1 MTGMTR
7 RIVLA
12 LLTSSLLAAACS
24 GNGDATTSTPSTAAS
39 DATATFSAQVASSDL
54 ATSSPEEVQVGVFS
68 STAEEGVQLLS
79 YGQVDVAF
87 SYLGADGSDAPS
99 AGPSTTADFV
109 PAPGDAP
116 LDAEGPT
123 LTNPAEVAG
132 VYVTPDISFP
142 QSGIWNASVTASV
155 DGGAPFALDA
165 AFTVYADHR
174 IPAPGD
180 AALATKN
187 HTIDSKGVP
196 AVAIDSRA
204 QDGAEVPDPGLHD
217 STIAEGLRQGRPMLV
232 QFATPVYCQSQFC
245 GPDVEWLEG
254 FAAERPDDAAYIH
267 VEVWND
273 YQAQAVNEAAAAWLY
288 RDEELTEPWLF
299 LIDAKGDIAARW
311 GPLFD
316 PAGVERELDRVLA
329 G

>member
-1 MTGMTR
+1 MTR
-7 RIVLA
+7 RVLLVLLSSVVLA
-12 LLTSSLLAAACS
+12 ASCTSEGDDAPASTSTTRS
-24 GNGDATTSTPSTAAS
+24 GADAT
-39 DATATFSAQVASSDL
+39 TFSAQVASTDL
-54 ATSSPEEVQVGVFS
+54 AANAAEQVQIGVFS

-79 YGQVDVAF
+79 FGEIDVAF
-87 SYLGADGSDAPS
+87 SYLGAEGSDAPS
-99 AGPSTTADFV
+99 AGPSSKADFV

-132 VYVTPDISFP
+132 VYVTPDITFP
-142 QSGIWNASVTASV
+142 EAGIWNASVTASV
-155 DGGAPFALDA
+155 DGGEPVILDA
-165 AFTVYADHR
+165 AFSVYPDHR

-180 AALATKN
+180 EALATKN

-245 GPDVEWLEG
+245 GPTVEAQEDL
-254 FAAERPDDAAYIH
+254 AEEYGGVAEFVH
-267 VEVWND
+267 VEIWRD
-273 YQAQAVNEAAAAWLY
+273 YEESTVNQAAADWLL
-288 RDEELTEPWLF
+288 RDGDLTEPWMF
-299 LIDAKGDIAARW
+299 LIDADGVIVERW

-316 PAGVERELDRVLA
+316 LDDVRASLEA
-329 G
+329 LRA

>member
-24 GNGDATTSTPSTAAS
+24 GDGDATTSTPSTAAS

-245 GPDVEWLEG
+245 GPTVEAQEDLAEEYEG
-254 FAAERPDDAAYIH
+254 VAEFIH
-267 VEVWND
+267 IEIWRD
-273 YQAQAVNEAAAAWLY
+273 YEESTVNQAAADWLL
-288 RDEELTEPWLF
+288 REGDLTEPWMF
-299 LIDAKGDIAARW
+299 LIDADGVVVERW

-316 PAGVERELDRVLA
+316 LDAVRASLETLR